1 MPLSIDELQTL
12 PPIEQ
17 NWLKVVAFVEHLEAT
32 GALEQSLDRL
42 DSLLA
47 RWPDE
52 LREAPMAWMHQVIS
66 GDAAKLRICKTFDT
80 ALFSE
85 IPYSRTTFEQVWH
98 LSTVA
103 HQEPAKQL
111 SLILETMSYIS
122 ELNEVWM
129 SVQYLTH
136 IENRYDLVVSALAAQ
151 CAGDETVSVEE
162 FNGAVVVEEV
172 VWAFFQ
178 RCFCWIAEL
187 PREDYRYL
195 CDEYIFPLVQNI
207 VDTDVIT
214 SCVRGS
220 KAYKSYTQ
228 CEILFLT
235 SEKLSLQFTMRCDL
249 Y

>member
-1 MPLSIDELQTL
+1 MHLSIDELSTL
-12 PPIEQ
+12 PPNEQ
-17 NWLKVVAFVEHLEAT
+17 NWLKVVASVEHLEST

-52 LREAPMAWMHQVIS
+52 LREAPIAWMHQAIS
-66 GDAAKLRICKTFDT
+66 GSAAKLRICKTFDT

-136 IENRYDLVVSALAAQ
+136 VENRHDLVMSTLAAQ
-151 CAGDETVSVEE
+151 CAGDEPVKVEA
-162 FNGAVVVEEV
+162 FNGDVVIEEV

-178 RCFCWIAEL
+178 RCFFWIDEL
-187 PREDYRYL
+187 PREDYQYL
-195 CDEYIFPLVQNI
+195 CDEYILPLVQNI
-207 VDTDVIT
+207 VDTDAIT
-214 SCVRGS
+214 SCVKGS

-228 CEILFLT
+228 CEILLLA
-235 SEKLSLQFTMRCDL
+235 SEKLSFQFTMRCDL